1 MSLRL
6 RRMLVALKDGPD
18 RHLAGGVAGGDLQEL
33 VRGAR
38 LLAPQFADQGL
49 SVRSAEEHADDVVVD
64 DARQ

>member
-1 MSLRL
+1 MSFRL
-6 RRMLVALKDGPD
+6 RRVMVPLEDSPD
-18 RHLAGGVAGGDLQEL
+18 RLLVGGIVGGDLQEL

-49 SVRSAEEHADDVVVD
+49 SVRSAEEHADDVVVN